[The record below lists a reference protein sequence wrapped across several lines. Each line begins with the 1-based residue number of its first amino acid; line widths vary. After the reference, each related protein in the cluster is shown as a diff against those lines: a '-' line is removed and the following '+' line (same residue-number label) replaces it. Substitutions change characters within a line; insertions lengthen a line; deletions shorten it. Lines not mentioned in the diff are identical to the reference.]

1 MYPQPTNQQVAVEH
15 CFQEYCGM
23 KLSNLLVECLETEEI
38 GHVLAY
44 PVKKMKTRIK
54 AIEIY
59 RPPLGEI

>member
-1 MYPQPTNQQVAVEH
+1 
-15 CFQEYCGM
+15 M